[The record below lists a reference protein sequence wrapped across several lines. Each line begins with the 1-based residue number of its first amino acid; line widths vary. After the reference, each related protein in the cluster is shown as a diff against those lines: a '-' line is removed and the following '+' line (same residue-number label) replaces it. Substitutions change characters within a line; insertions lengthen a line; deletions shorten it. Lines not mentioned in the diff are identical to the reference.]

1 MTGWTFWLPLNSK
14 RKRDLL
20 MDQVALRAPIWD
32 TLIPSV
38 RVSSRSDCLP
48 HPSWSRRL
56 GHPRGKW
63 INQFRN
69 DNSQTPANLWRRALG
84 CGHHG
89 QAVQQPTL
97 AMWWW
102 WWWWWDCQF
111 PRPRMASDNSFRRT
125 SFHIIEWWT
134 QLVLS
139 VCKVSEVLW
148 HFITCNLM

>member
-1 MTGWTFWLPLNSK
+1 MDFFWLPLKSK
-14 RKRDLL
+14 RKTRRIDGPNR
-20 MDQVALRAPIWD
+20 VACTYLR
-32 TLIPSV
+32 LIPNV

-48 HPSWSRRL
+48 HPSWSCRL
-56 GHPRGKW
+56 GRPRGRW

-69 DNSQTPANLWRRALG
+69 DTSQTPADLWRQALG

-89 QAVQQPTL
+89 RAARQPTL
-97 AMWWW
+97 AMRW

-148 HFITCNLM
+148 HFFTCNLM